1 MILRPPRST
10 RTDTLFPYPTLFR
23 STGPATRSASRPGK
37 GPFDG
42 GRAGHA
48 RDPLRQ
54 GEDGARDPQKP
65 LARYRAPRVLLLEQ
79 LEGFLARHWL
89 AVDITLTLVTAEV
102 AHPLQLFRV
111 FHALGGVRLFYA
123 SPPRPVRPN
132 PPNYS
137 F

>member
-65 LARYRAPRVLLLEQ
+65 LARYRAPRVLLLEK
-79 LEGFLARHWL
+79 LEGFLERHWL
-89 AVDITLTLVTAEV
+89 AVDITLNLVTAERSEES
-102 AHPLQLFRV
+102 RV
-111 FHALGGVRLFYA
+111 GKECD
-123 SPPRPVRPN
+123 ST
-132 PPNYS
+132 
-137 F
+137 